1 MLREFHIKNL
11 QQKMRLAERMV
22 GLNQTL
28 AENKLMAES
37 HVEKF
42 VVDAD
47 LVRFVVGKGG
57 VNIKRA
63 RYFGFISKEQA
74 RQETRL

>member
-28 AENKLMAES
+28 AENKLIAEAN
-37 HVEKF
+37 VEKF
-42 VVDAD
+42 TVDAD
-47 LVRFVVGKGG
+47 MVRFVVGQKG

-63 RYFGFISKEQA
+63 RFDYVNF
-74 RQETRL
+74 T